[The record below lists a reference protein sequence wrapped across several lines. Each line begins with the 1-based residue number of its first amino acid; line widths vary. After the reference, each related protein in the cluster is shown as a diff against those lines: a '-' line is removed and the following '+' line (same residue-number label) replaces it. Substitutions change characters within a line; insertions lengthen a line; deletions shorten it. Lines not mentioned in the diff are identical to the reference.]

1 MSCFSFRRSQPVSV
15 QTKYALGIIS
25 QTMDIDVCKWKAC
38 MSIYRV
44 VIYFKLTLQFIFYLF
59 LILEKHFDD
68 PQSGSGYL
76 AWRIKKVQRNTAAQ
90 SRSYSVALQ
99 LSPGAAAQ
107 QIVQKER
114 GRFSAL
120 ISSCLV
126 STVMKQYP
134 FWNIQLMN
142 QQSKRR
148 WGPHFSTVKNWFKI
162 SSALWQSLMSSH
174 NSSTSLAW

>member
-99 LSPGAAAQ
+99 LRDWAAA
-107 QIVQKER
+107 
-114 GRFSAL
+114 L
-120 ISSCLV
+120 
-126 STVMKQYP
+126 
-134 FWNIQLMN
+134 
-142 QQSKRR
+142 R
-148 WGPHFSTVKNWFKI
+148 WR
-162 SSALWQSLMSSH
+162 
-174 NSSTSLAW
+174 SSTSTTYQDSPKRKREVLCIDKQLLGEHCHEAISFLKHSTDESAIKEKMRATFQYCQKLVQDQ